1 MCRVFAEDLA
11 VFFNTDE
18 FGTAALINGK
28 PVSGIFS
35 YGTVLINDVEI
46 RKPVFTCAEVNARA
60 IDHGNVVQLQQQTYQ
75 VIGIK
80 QDGTGIITLILEQ
93 ASHEI

>member
-1 MCRVFAEDLA
+1 MVFAEDLS
-11 VFFNTDE
+11 VFFNNDDFCE
-18 FGTAALINGK
+18 QAVINGK
-28 PVSGIFS
+28 AVPGIFS
-35 YGTVLINDVEI
+35 YGTVVANEVET

-80 QDGTGIITLILEQ
+80 RDGTGIITLILEQ